1 MSLTGVAR
9 FLLDPHGRCPAL
21 LFVKLWH
28 CVSPINAYYL
38 LYSST
43 QQSHLK
49 EVDMNNS
56 KCLSEKIFSRTVG
69 GILLTISFVI
79 AIIGSFIIP
88 IVGLIFAIPV
98 LMGGLFFITSRG
110 SKACRLVIN
119 NGY

>member
-1 MSLTGVAR
+1 
-9 FLLDPHGRCPAL
+9 
-21 LFVKLWH
+21 
-28 CVSPINAYYL
+28 
-38 LYSST
+38 
-43 QQSHLK
+43 
-49 EVDMNNS
+49 MNNS